1 MENKMAYLFVMPSAF
16 VIHTEIINDNR
27 LHNLGH
33 DNSFGKVFGVAPY
46 LYVGLGMISE
56 IGT

>member
-1 MENKMAYLFVMPSAF
+1 MAYLFVMPSAF